1 MESLWLAIGFVIGGI
16 VIGGTVAW
24 TARVTRKSLVERCA
38 QAQSDLSASRS
49 AFALLQK
56 ELLQMTA
63 ALATAEANLNNASL
77 RTQEHEEMHGRL
89 KLEFENLA
97 NRILDEKSARFTSQ
111 NQTNLNQLLSPLATQ
126 ITEFKSRVEQ
136 VYTAETAERATLRTQ
151 IENLSTLNQQMTE
164 DARNLTLALKGDSK
178 AQGNWGELIL
188 EKVLEGSGL
197 TQGVEY
203 TTQTNLKNEHGANL
217 RPDVIIRLPEG
228 KHFVVDSK
236 VSLSAYERYCSATGS
251 DVQQLALREH
261 ARSVR
266 SHFQSLAGK
275 KYQDLYQISAP
286 DFVFMFI
293 PIEPAFGRAL
303 ESEPALFNDAFEQ
316 GVILVTPS
324 TLLATLRTVAQI
336 WKQEK
341 QTRNSLEIARKS
353 GALYDK
359 FVGLYEDLEKVHSK
373 LEETSRNY
381 RDALDKIKDGR
392 GNLIKRVQDIKKLG
406 ARTEKEFSP
415 EVVRASE
422 ESDALEAGD
431 EPAVLGTNRT
441 LARPGA
447 LAAPKVAPEL
457 SQINV

>member
-1 MESLWLAIGFVIGGI
+1 MESLLLVLGFVIGGT
-16 VIGGTVAW
+16 VTGVLVAW
-24 TARVTRKSLVERCA
+24 TARAVRKTLVERCGQMEKELA
-38 QAQSDLSASRS
+38 ASQSAL
-49 AFALLQK
+49 ALLQK
-56 ELLQMTA
+56 DFNRLTS
-63 ALATAEANLNNASL
+63 ALATAEANLKNAGI
-77 RTQEHEEMHGRL
+77 RTLEYEQMHGRL

-97 NRILDEKSARFTSQ
+97 NRILEEKSARFTTQ
-111 NQTNLNQLLSPLATQ
+111 NQTNLNQLLNPLATQ
-126 ITEFKSRVEQ
+126 ITEFKTRIEQ
-136 VYTAETAERATLRTQ
+136 VYTTETAERAALRTQ
-151 IENLSTLNQQMTE
+151 IETLSTLNRKMTE

-203 TTQTNLKNEHGANL
+203 TTQTNLKNEQGANL

-236 VSLSAYERYCSATGS
+236 VSLSAYERYCSATDS
-251 DVQQLALREH
+251 EIQKLELVEH

-266 SHFQSLAGK
+266 GHFQNLAGK
-275 KYQDLYQISAP
+275 KYQELYQITAP

-303 ESEPALFNDAFEQ
+303 ESEPALFNDAFEK

-341 QTRNSLEIARKS
+341 QTRNSMEIARKS

-373 LEETSRNY
+373 LEETSRIY

-392 GNLIKRVQDIKKLG
+392 GNLIKRAQDIKKLG
-406 ARTEKEFSP
+406 AKTEKEFSE

-422 ESDALEAGD
+422 ESDALNAGD
-431 EPAVLGTNRT
+431 ENLVTEMNRSI
-441 LARPGA
+441 RPGIGTEA
-447 LAAPKVAPEL
+447 TVATDL
-457 SQINV
+457 SQINL